1 MFGKKSGILVCPNA
15 KCYTKYQSLRS
26 GDLRK
31 GVGGQFKLNGS
42 PISVQVR
49 NQDFTYGDGE
59 LETKSKIFVNEMN
72 SVSDDAEQTD
82 AYQAQW
88 KRDTSAKEAP
98 NRQSYGTLRA
108 KLWTILLFFENSHF
122 NDLDF

>member
-1 MFGKKSGILVCPNA
+1 M
-15 KCYTKYQSLRS
+15 
-26 GDLRK
+26 
-31 GVGGQFKLNGS
+31 
-42 PISVQVR
+42 QVR

-59 LETKSKIFVNEMN
+59 LETKSKIFVTEMN
-72 SVSDDAEQTD
+72 SISDDAEQTD

-88 KRDTSAKEAP
+88 KRDTSAKEAL